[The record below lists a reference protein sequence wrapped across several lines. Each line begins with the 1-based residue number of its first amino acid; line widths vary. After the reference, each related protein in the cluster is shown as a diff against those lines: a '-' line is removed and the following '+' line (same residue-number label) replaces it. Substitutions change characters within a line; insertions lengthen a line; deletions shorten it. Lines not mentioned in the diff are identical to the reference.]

1 MWRIACEQAIALR
14 CTSEVWRLWM
24 WVYGGESHRLSC
36 QSIGLRLCF
45 VASAMMGRW
54 LMPSLPH
61 RLTWLESL
69 TSQSDMAWNPDFAVW
84 PGLNLWPHRLR
95 WLEPMTW
102 FEPMT
107 LQSDLVWTHD
117 LAVWLDL
124 NLWPRSLTWLEPLTS
139 SDLAWT
145 SDLAFDSS
153 VNCYNLWFYVQ
164 CLFG

>member
-1 MWRIACEQAIALR
+1 MMWRIACEQAIALR
-14 CTSEVWRLWM
+14 CTSEVWRWWM

-95 WLEPMTW
+95 W